1 MDVTVITNKNHWPS
15 KYFLDK
21 ATELAKEK
29 HTNLTITE
37 DLDEIKNAD
46 VVATDTWI
54 SIWFKDQREQIL
66 KDLKGYTVTTE
77 LMKKAKPD
85 AVFIHC
91 MPIFYGE
98 EVTREVAHGSQS
110 VIIDEAE
117 NRMWAEMALMV
128 KLLGYKK

>member
-1 MDVTVITNKNHWPS
+1 
-15 KYFLDK
+15 
-21 ATELAKEK
+21 
-29 HTNLTITE
+29 
-37 DLDEIKNAD
+37 
-46 VVATDTWI
+46 
-54 SIWFKDQREQIL
+54 
-66 KDLKGYTVTTE
+66 
-77 LMKKAKPD
+77 MKKAKPD